1 MKNEIKALQEK
12 QEKIS
17 SKNKNQQL
25 RIDGKVSKMTE
36 KLEILETQFRNER
49 QSFFTGKGFLTFSS
63 FRMAH
68 LFKMINDKMRKK

>member
-49 QSFFTGKGFLTFSS
+49 
-63 FRMAH
+63 
-68 LFKMINDKMRKK
+68 